1 MGGGDSARL
10 VEIACGDGDLVA
22 STGELLDEGRAHV
35 ASTDDS
41 NFHDVSFQSGG
52 WSAALPSRRQSIQTQ
67 SVAHPSMSEEVETY
81 LKSGDHDPKFE
92 AWPGSGFFDRSQNG
106 SNDMREALVAEVL
119 ARTQH
124 RSVTA
129 LPDDLDL
136 LQFTRQKFSG
146 MVKGLFPKLER
157 PIILS
162 MLERSVIFLTPRN
175 IAQVLQ
181 EMPWLGT
188 AWDLANL
195 YLASHSA
202 ELLSDEALPILG
214 LSIETTCYV
223 STDYFRSANPFD
235 DFVLHEAAHVFHNC
249 KRETLGLPHS
259 RQRECLLEIEYRKRE
274 TFAYACEAYSRLL
287 ELGRDS
293 KHRQDL
299 LSELAAA
306 PLPNDERVDGAEY
319 LDILA
324 EAITARNGW
333 KRILARCSPS
343 GTRSRTISTPAS

>member
-1 MGGGDSARL
+1 M
-10 VEIACGDGDLVA
+10 
-22 STGELLDEGRAHV
+22 
-35 ASTDDS
+35 
-41 NFHDVSFQSGG
+41 
-52 WSAALPSRRQSIQTQ
+52 SRRQSIQTH

-81 LKSGDHDPKFE
+81 LKSGGHDPKFE

-106 SNDMREALVAEVL
+106 SKALREALVAEVL

-124 RSVTA
+124 RPVTA

-136 LQFTRQKFSG
+136 LQFTCQKFSG

>member
-1 MGGGDSARL
+1 
-10 VEIACGDGDLVA
+10 
-22 STGELLDEGRAHV
+22 
-35 ASTDDS
+35 
-41 NFHDVSFQSGG
+41 
-52 WSAALPSRRQSIQTQ
+52 
-67 SVAHPSMSEEVETY
+67 
-81 LKSGDHDPKFE
+81 
-92 AWPGSGFFDRSQNG
+92 
-106 SNDMREALVAEVL
+106 MREALVAEVL
-119 ARTQH
+119 ARTQN
-124 RSVTA
+124 RPATA
-129 LPDDLDL
+129 LPDDLDF
-136 LQFTRQKFSG
+136 LQFTHQKFSG
-146 MVKGLFPKLER
+146 MVKGLFPKIEQA
-157 PIILS
+157 IVLS

-175 IAQVLQ
+175 IVPVLR

-202 ELLSDEALPILG
+202 ELLSDEAVPILG

-223 STDYFRSANPFD
+223 SADYFRSANPYD

-249 KRETLGLPHS
+249 KRETLGLSHS
-259 RQRECLLEIEYRKRE
+259 RHREWLLEIEYRKRE

-293 KHRQDL
+293 KHRRDL

-306 PLPNDERVDGAEY
+306 PLPNDERVDGVEY

-324 EAITARNGW
+324 EAIAARNGW

-343 GTRSRTISTPAS
+343 EGRSRTISTPES

>member
-1 MGGGDSARL
+1 
-10 VEIACGDGDLVA
+10 
-22 STGELLDEGRAHV
+22 
-35 ASTDDS
+35 
-41 NFHDVSFQSGG
+41 
-52 WSAALPSRRQSIQTQ
+52 
-67 SVAHPSMSEEVETY
+67 MSEEVETY

>member
-1 MGGGDSARL
+1 ML
-10 VEIACGDGDLVA
+10 
-22 STGELLDEGRAHV
+22 
-35 ASTDDS
+35 
-41 NFHDVSFQSGG
+41 
-52 WSAALPSRRQSIQTQ
+52 
-67 SVAHPSMSEEVETY
+67 EEVETY
-81 LKSGDHDPKFE
+81 LKSGYHDPKFE

-106 SNDMREALVAEVL
+106 CKVLRDALVAEVL

-124 RSVTA
+124 LPLTA

-136 LQFTRQKFSG
+136 QQYTRQNF
-146 MVKGLFPKLER
+146 KGIVRGHLPKTEQE
-157 PIILS
+157 IVLS
-162 MLERSVIFLTPRN
+162 MLQHSVIFLTSRN
-175 IAQVLQ
+175 IAEVLRD
-181 EMPWLGT
+181 MPWLST

-202 ELLSDEALPILG
+202 ELLSDEAVPILG

-249 KRETLGLPHS
+249 KRETLGLSHS
-259 RQRECLLEIEYRKRE
+259 RHREWLLEIEYLKRE

-319 LDILA
+319 LNILA

-343 GTRSRTISTPAS
+343 VVRSRTISTPVS

>member
-1 MGGGDSARL
+1 
-10 VEIACGDGDLVA
+10 
-22 STGELLDEGRAHV
+22 
-35 ASTDDS
+35 
-41 NFHDVSFQSGG
+41 
-52 WSAALPSRRQSIQTQ
+52 
-67 SVAHPSMSEEVETY
+67 MSEEVETY
-81 LKSGDHDPKFE
+81 LKSGGHDPKFE

-106 SNDMREALVAEVL
+106 SKDMREALVAEVL
-119 ARTQH
+119 ARTQN
-124 RSVTA
+124 RPATA
-129 LPDDLDL
+129 LPDDLNF
-136 LQFTRQKFSG
+136 LQFTHQKFSG
-146 MVKGLFPKLER
+146 MVKGLFPKIEQA
-157 PIILS
+157 IVLS

-175 IAQVLQ
+175 IVPVLR
-181 EMPWLGT
+181 EMPWLST

-202 ELLSDEALPILG
+202 ELLSDEAVPILG

-249 KRETLGLPHS
+249 KRETLGLSHS
-259 RQRECLLEIEYRKRE
+259 RHREWLLEIEYRKRE

-299 LSELAAA
+299 LNELAAT

-343 GTRSRTISTPAS
+343 GVRSRTISMPLS

>member
-1 MGGGDSARL
+1 
-10 VEIACGDGDLVA
+10 
-22 STGELLDEGRAHV
+22 
-35 ASTDDS
+35 
-41 NFHDVSFQSGG
+41 
-52 WSAALPSRRQSIQTQ
+52 
-67 SVAHPSMSEEVETY
+67 MSEEIETY
-81 LKSGDHDPKFE
+81 LKVGRHDPKFE

-106 SNDMREALVAEVL
+106 SNTLREALVAEVL
-119 ARTQH
+119 ARTQ
-124 RSVTA
+124 RRPFITP
-129 LPDDLDL
+129 PDDLDL
-136 LQFTRQKFSG
+136 RQFAHQKFSG
-146 MVKGLFPKLER
+146 MVKGFFPKAEQT
-157 PIILS
+157 IVLS
-162 MLERSVIFLTPRN
+162 MLERSVVFLTPRN
-175 IAQVLQ
+175 IASVLRD
-181 EMPWLGT
+181 MPWLDT

-202 ELLSDEALPILG
+202 ELLSVEAQPILG

-249 KRETLGLPHS
+249 KREMLGLPHS
-259 RQRECLLEIEYRKRE
+259 RHREWLLEIEYRKRE

-287 ELGRDS
+287 ELGRNS

-299 LSELAAA
+299 LSELAAT

-324 EAITARNGW
+324 EAVTARNGW

-343 GTRSRTISTPAS
+343 RVRNQTIPTPTS

>member
-1 MGGGDSARL
+1 
-10 VEIACGDGDLVA
+10 
-22 STGELLDEGRAHV
+22 
-35 ASTDDS
+35 
-41 NFHDVSFQSGG
+41 
-52 WSAALPSRRQSIQTQ
+52 
-67 SVAHPSMSEEVETY
+67 MSEEVETY
-81 LKSGDHDPKFE
+81 LKSGGHDPKFE
-92 AWPGSGFFDRSQNG
+92 AWTGSGFFDRSQNG
-106 SNDMREALVAEVL
+106 SKDMREALVAEVL
-119 ARTQH
+119 ARTLD
-124 RSVTA
+124 RPATA
-129 LPDDLDL
+129 LPDDLDI
-136 LQFTRQKFSG
+136 LQFTHQKFSA
-146 MVKGLFPKLER
+146 MVKGLFPKIEQA
-157 PIILS
+157 IVLS

-175 IAQVLQ
+175 IVPVLR

-202 ELLSDEALPILG
+202 ELLSAEAQPILE

-235 DFVLHEAAHVFHNC
+235 DFALHEAAHIFHNC
-249 KRETLGLPHS
+249 KRETLGLSHS
-259 RQRECLLEIEYRKRE
+259 RHREWLLEIEYRKRE

-299 LSELAAA
+299 LNDLAAT

-333 KRILARCSPS
+333 KRILARCSPPT
-343 GTRSRTISTPAS
+343 TRVRQISVPIS

>member
-1 MGGGDSARL
+1 MPE
-10 VEIACGDGDLVA
+10 EI
-22 STGELLDEGRAHV
+22 
-35 ASTDDS
+35 
-41 NFHDVSFQSGG
+41 
-52 WSAALPSRRQSIQTQ
+52 
-67 SVAHPSMSEEVETY
+67 ETY
-81 LKSGDHDPKFE
+81 LKSGDHNPKFE

-106 SNDMREALVAEVL
+106 SKALREALVAEVL
-119 ARTQH
+119 ARTQD
-124 RSVTA
+124 RSATA

-136 LQFTRQKFSG
+136 LHFTRQKFSG
-146 MVKGLFPKLER
+146 MVKGLFPKAEQE
-157 PIILS
+157 IVLS
-162 MLERSVIFLTPRN
+162 MLQHSVIFLTSRN
-175 IAQVLQ
+175 IAEVLRN
-181 EMPWLGT
+181 MPWLST

-195 YLASHSA
+195 YLASQSA
-202 ELLSDEALPILG
+202 ELLSDEAVPILG

-259 RQRECLLEIEYRKRE
+259 RHREWLLEIEYRKRE

-299 LSELAAA
+299 LRELAAA

-333 KRILARCSPS
+333 KRILARCAPS
-343 GTRSRTISTPAS
+343 GVRSRTISTPAS

>member
-1 MGGGDSARL
+1 M
-10 VEIACGDGDLVA
+10 
-22 STGELLDEGRAHV
+22 
-35 ASTDDS
+35 
-41 NFHDVSFQSGG
+41 
-52 WSAALPSRRQSIQTQ
+52 SRRHSTQTHP
-67 SVAHPSMSEEVETY
+67 VAHPSMPEEVEIY
-81 LKSGDHDPKFE
+81 LKVGRHDPKFE

-106 SNDMREALVAEVL
+106 SNTLREALVAEVL
-119 ARTQH
+119 ARTQD
-124 RSVTA
+124 RPATA
-129 LPDDLDL
+129 PPDDLDL
-136 LQFTRQKFSG
+136 RQFAHQKFSG
-146 MVKGLFPKLER
+146 MVNGLFPKIEQT
-157 PIILS
+157 IVLS

-175 IAQVLQ
+175 IVPVLRG
-181 EMPWLGT
+181 MPWLGT

-195 YLASHSA
+195 YLASHPA
-202 ELLSDEALPILG
+202 ELLSDEAVPILG

-249 KRETLGLPHS
+249 KRETLGLSHS
-259 RQRECLLEIEYRKRE
+259 RHREWLLEIEYRKRE

-299 LSELAAA
+299 LNELAAT

-333 KRILARCSPS
+333 KRILARCSPPT
-343 GTRSRTISTPAS
+343 TRVRQISVPIS

>member
-1 MGGGDSARL
+1 MHE
-10 VEIACGDGDLVA
+10 EIK
-22 STGELLDEGRAHV
+22 
-35 ASTDDS
+35 
-41 NFHDVSFQSGG
+41 
-52 WSAALPSRRQSIQTQ
+52 
-67 SVAHPSMSEEVETY
+67 TY
-81 LKSGDHDPKFE
+81 LKFGLHDPKFG

-106 SNDMREALVAEVL
+106 SETLREALVAEVL

-124 RSVTA
+124 PPVITP
-129 LPDDLDL
+129 PDDLDL
-136 LQFTRQKFSG
+136 CQFAHQKFGG
-146 MVKGLFPKLER
+146 MVKGFFPKVEQA
-157 PIILS
+157 IVLS
-162 MLERSVIFLTPRN
+162 MLERSVVFLTPRN
-175 IAQVLQ
+175 IASVLRD
-181 EMPWLGT
+181 MPWLDT

-202 ELLSDEALPILG
+202 ELLSVEAQPILG

-223 STDYFRSANPFD
+223 STDYFRAANPFD

-249 KRETLGLPHS
+249 KRETLGLSHS
-259 RQRECLLEIEYRKRE
+259 RHREWLLEIEYRKRE

-343 GTRSRTISTPAS
+343 GVRSRTISTPVS

>member
-1 MGGGDSARL
+1 M
-10 VEIACGDGDLVA
+10 
-22 STGELLDEGRAHV
+22 
-35 ASTDDS
+35 
-41 NFHDVSFQSGG
+41 
-52 WSAALPSRRQSIQTQ
+52 SRRQSIQTQ

-81 LKSGDHDPKFE
+81 LKSGGHDPKFE

-106 SNDMREALVAEVL
+106 SKEMREALVAEVL
-119 ARTQH
+119 ARTQD
-124 RSVTA
+124 RPATA
-129 LPDDLDL
+129 LPDDLDI
-136 LQFTRQKFSG
+136 LQFTHQKFSG
-146 MVKGLFPKLER
+146 MVKGLFPKIEQAIVLA
-157 PIILS
+157 

-175 IAQVLQ
+175 IVPVLR

-202 ELLSDEALPILG
+202 ELLSVEAQPILG

-223 STDYFRSANPFD
+223 STDYFRAANPFD

-259 RQRECLLEIEYRKRE
+259 RHREWLLEIEYRKRE

-299 LSELAAA
+299 LSELAAT

-324 EAITARNGW
+324 EAVTARNGW

-343 GTRSRTISTPAS
+343 RVRNQTIPTPTS

>member
-1 MGGGDSARL
+1 
-10 VEIACGDGDLVA
+10 
-22 STGELLDEGRAHV
+22 
-35 ASTDDS
+35 
-41 NFHDVSFQSGG
+41 
-52 WSAALPSRRQSIQTQ
+52 
-67 SVAHPSMSEEVETY
+67 MSEEVETY
-81 LKSGDHDPKFE
+81 LKSGGHDPKFE

-106 SNDMREALVAEVL
+106 SKALREALVAEVL

-124 RSVTA
+124 RPVTA

-146 MVKGLFPKLER
+146 MVKGLFPKHEQA
-157 PIILS
+157 IILS

-195 YLASHSA
+195 YLVSHSA

-214 LSIETTCYV
+214 QSIETTCYV

-259 RQRECLLEIEYRKRE
+259 RQREWLLEIEYRKRE

-333 KRILARCSPS
+333 KCILARCAPS
-343 GTRSRTISTPAS
+343 GVRRRTISTPES

>member
-1 MGGGDSARL
+1 MECEGGILGISH
-10 VEIACGDGDLVA
+10 
-22 STGELLDEGRAHV
+22 T
-35 ASTDDS
+35 T
-41 NFHDVSFQSGG
+41 NSFGP
-52 WSAALPSRRQSIQTQ
+52 PSRL
-67 SVAHPSMSEEVETY
+67 EEVETY

-106 SNDMREALVAEVL
+106 SNTLCEALVAEVL
-119 ARTQH
+119 ARTQ
-124 RSVTA
+124 RCPVTTP
-129 LPDDLDL
+129 PDDLDL
-136 LQFTRQKFSG
+136 RQFAHQKFSG
-146 MVKGLFPKLER
+146 MVKGLFPKTEQE
-157 PIILS
+157 IVLS
-162 MLERSVIFLTPRN
+162 MLQHSVIFLTSRN
-175 IAQVLQ
+175 IAEVLRD
-181 EMPWLGT
+181 MPWLST

-202 ELLSDEALPILG
+202 ELLSVEAQPILG

-223 STDYFRSANPFD
+223 STDYFRAANPFD

-259 RQRECLLEIEYRKRE
+259 RHREWLLEIEYRKRE

-299 LSELAAA
+299 LNELAAT

-333 KRILARCSPS
+333 KRILARCSPT
-343 GTRSRTISTPAS
+343 TRVRQISVPIS

>member
-1 MGGGDSARL
+1 MVIR
-10 VEIACGDGDLVA
+10 
-22 STGELLDEGRAHV
+22 
-35 ASTDDS
+35 
-41 NFHDVSFQSGG
+41 
-52 WSAALPSRRQSIQTQ
+52 
-67 SVAHPSMSEEVETY
+67 Y
-81 LKSGDHDPKFE
+81 LKSGCHDPKFE

-106 SNDMREALVAEVL
+106 SKALREALVAEVL
-119 ARTQH
+119 ARTQD
-124 RSVTA
+124 RSATA

-146 MVKGLFPKLER
+146 MVTGLFPKAEQE
-157 PIILS
+157 IVLS
-162 MLERSVIFLTPRN
+162 VLQNSVIFLTSRN
-175 IAQVLQ
+175 IAEVLRD
-181 EMPWLGT
+181 MPWLGT

-249 KRETLGLPHS
+249 KRDTLGLSHS
-259 RQRECLLEIEYRKRE
+259 RHREWLLEIEYRKRE

-287 ELGRDS
+287 ELGRNS

-299 LSELAAA
+299 LSELAAT

-343 GTRSRTISTPAS
+343 RVRNQTSPTPTS

>member
-1 MGGGDSARL
+1 ML
-10 VEIACGDGDLVA
+10 
-22 STGELLDEGRAHV
+22 
-35 ASTDDS
+35 
-41 NFHDVSFQSGG
+41 
-52 WSAALPSRRQSIQTQ
+52 
-67 SVAHPSMSEEVETY
+67 EEVETY
-81 LKSGDHDPKFE
+81 LESGCYDPKFE
-92 AWPGSGFFDRSQNG
+92 AWPGSGFFNRSQNG
-106 SNDMREALVAEVL
+106 SKALREALGAEVL
-119 ARTQH
+119 ARTQDCPA
-124 RSVTA
+124 TA
-129 LPDDLDL
+129 LPDDLNI

-146 MVKGLFPKLER
+146 MVKGLFPKGEQAIVLA
-157 PIILS
+157 
-162 MLERSVIFLTPRN
+162 MLERSVVFLTTRN
-175 IAQVLQ
+175 VASILRD
-181 EMPWLGT
+181 MPWLDT

-202 ELLSDEALPILG
+202 ELLSVEAQPILG

-223 STDYFRSANPFD
+223 STDYFRSGNPFD
-235 DFVLHEAAHVFHNC
+235 DFVLHEAAHIFHNC

-259 RQRECLLEIEYRKRE
+259 RHREWLLEIEYRKRE

-299 LSELAAA
+299 LNELAAT

-324 EAITARNGW
+324 EAVTARNGW

-343 GTRSRTISTPAS
+343 RVRNQTIPTPTS

>member
-1 MGGGDSARL
+1 MCSLQAIQGRSSLNSGISEAIDVYLKAGLHDPMFDAWQ
-10 VEIACGDGDLVA
+10 GDGFA
-22 STGELLDEGRAHV
+22 
-35 ASTDDS
+35 
-41 NFHDVSFQSGG
+41 
-52 WSAALPSRRQSIQTQ
+52 
-67 SVAHPSMSEEVETY
+67 
-81 LKSGDHDPKFE
+81 
-92 AWPGSGFFDRSQNG
+92 DRSRQR
-106 SNDMREALVAEVL
+106 SDSLREALIAEVL
-119 ARTQH
+119 TRTQC
-124 RSVTA
+124 RPVSA
-129 LPDDLDL
+129 LPNDLDL
-136 LQFTRQKFSG
+136 RQFARHKFSG
-146 MVKGLFPKLER
+146 MVKGLFPKAEQA
-157 PIILS
+157 IILA
-162 MLERSVIFLTPRN
+162 MLERSVVFLTPLN
-175 IAQVLQ
+175 IAQVLRD
-181 EMPWLGT
+181 MPWLDT

-202 ELLSDEALPILG
+202 ELLSVEAQPILG

-223 STDYFRSANPFD
+223 STDYFRAANPFD

-259 RQRECLLEIEYRKRE
+259 RHREWLLEIEYRKRE

-299 LSELAAA
+299 LNELAAT

-333 KRILARCSPS
+333 KRILARCSPPT
-343 GTRSRTISTPAS
+343 TRVRQISVPIS

>member
-1 MGGGDSARL
+1 MS
-10 VEIACGDGDLVA
+10 
-22 STGELLDEGRAHV
+22 H
-35 ASTDDS
+35 
-41 NFHDVSFQSGG
+41 
-52 WSAALPSRRQSIQTQ
+52 RQSIQTH
-67 SVAHPSMSEEVETY
+67 SVAQPSMSEEVETY

-106 SNDMREALVAEVL
+106 TQTLREALVAEVL
-119 ARTQH
+119 ARTQ
-124 RSVTA
+124 RCPVTTP
-129 LPDDLDL
+129 PDDLDL
-136 LQFTRQKFSG
+136 RQFARQKFSG
-146 MVKGLFPKLER
+146 MVKGLFPKIEQA
-157 PIILS
+157 IILS

-175 IAQVLQ
+175 IVPVLR

-202 ELLSDEALPILG
+202 ELLSVEAQPILG

-223 STDYFRSANPFD
+223 STDYFRAANPFD

-249 KRETLGLPHS
+249 KRETLGMSHS
-259 RQRECLLEIEYRKRE
+259 RHREWLLEIEYRKRE

-333 KRILARCSPS
+333 KRILARCSPPTTRVRQIS
-343 GTRSRTISTPAS
+343 GPIS

>member
-1 MGGGDSARL
+1 
-10 VEIACGDGDLVA
+10 
-22 STGELLDEGRAHV
+22 
-35 ASTDDS
+35 
-41 NFHDVSFQSGG
+41 
-52 WSAALPSRRQSIQTQ
+52 
-67 SVAHPSMSEEVETY
+67 MSEEIETY
-81 LKSGDHDPKFE
+81 LKVGRHDPKFE

-106 SNDMREALVAEVL
+106 SNTLREALVAEVL
-119 ARTQH
+119 ARTQ
-124 RSVTA
+124 RRPFITP
-129 LPDDLDL
+129 PDDLDL
-136 LQFTRQKFSG
+136 RQFAHQKFSG
-146 MVKGLFPKLER
+146 MVKGFFPKAEQT
-157 PIILS
+157 IVLS
-162 MLERSVIFLTPRN
+162 MLERSVVFLTPRN
-175 IAQVLQ
+175 IASVLRD
-181 EMPWLGT
+181 MPWLDT

-202 ELLSDEALPILG
+202 ELLSVEAQPILG

-249 KRETLGLPHS
+249 KREMLGLPHS
-259 RQRECLLEIEYRKRE
+259 RHREWLLEIEYRKRE

-287 ELGRDS
+287 ELGRNS

-299 LSELAAA
+299 LSELAAT

-324 EAITARNGW
+324 EAVTARNGW

-343 GTRSRTISTPAS
+343 RVRKQTIPTPTS